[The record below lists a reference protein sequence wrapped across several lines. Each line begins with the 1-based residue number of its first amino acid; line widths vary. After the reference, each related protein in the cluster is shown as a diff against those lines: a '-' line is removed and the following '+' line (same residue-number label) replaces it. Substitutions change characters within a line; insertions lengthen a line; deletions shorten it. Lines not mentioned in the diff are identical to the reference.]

1 VQPEQSRDLKVLF
14 RQAAVYLA
22 IIVATVVG
30 AESLARIFDWQ
41 PRAWD
46 GSAGDGMGALRYYH
60 SPSGLGDLVPN
71 QNGLWVIMFHRPYN
85 VQTNS
90 VGFRNTEEPSAS
102 AFQILAVGD
111 SQTFGPY
118 LANEDTWPAWS
129 EAYLAE
135 HYHNAASVRVFNA
148 GIAGYTI
155 LDELAYLRE
164 KGIHLKPN
172 LVILGVV
179 ENDIND
185 LRKEKNGVVQRPH
198 DDVQSQAII
207 WLKALVRDSA
217 LFSVAERIKSRM
229 QLAAAGVD
237 IRRGEPNATRPAL
250 GLPDDHDK
258 LARRYGELFHETVGL
273 LKSQGIPLAVIFLP
287 TADNVARAAPSETEP
302 TIRALT
308 AETATPYLDLTPV
321 IRAQTD
327 APERLYL
334 LQQKNGA
341 LTGNSHMSREGHAVV
356 GRALVEWLIANKLVP
371 P

>member
-1 VQPEQSRDLKVLF
+1 MLKVLL
-14 RQAAVYLA
+14 RRTAVYLA
-22 IIVATVVG
+22 IIVATLVA
-30 AESLARIFDWQ
+30 AESLARIFDWE

-46 GSAGDGMGALRYYH
+46 GSAGDGMGPLRYYH

-71 QNGLWVIMFHRPYN
+71 QNGLWVIWFHRPYN

-90 VGFRNTEEPSAS
+90 VGFRNIEEPSAN

-129 EAYLAE
+129 EAYLAR
-135 HYHNAASVRVFNA
+135 HYNNGAPVRVFNA

-155 LDELAYLRE
+155 VDELAYLRE

-172 LVILGVV
+172 LVVLGVF

-198 DDVQSQAII
+198 DDVQSHAII
-207 WLKALVRDSA
+207 WLKALVRGSA
-217 LFSVAERIKSRM
+217 LFSIAERIKARM
-229 QLAAAGVD
+229 QLTAAGVD
-237 IRRGEPNATRPAL
+237 IRRGEPNATKPAQ
-250 GLPDDHDK
+250 GPQDDHDT
-258 LARRYGELFHETVGL
+258 LAKRYGELFRETVTL
-273 LKSQGIPLAVIFLP
+273 LKSHSVPLAVIFIP
-287 TADNVARAAPSETEP
+287 AADNIARAAPSEMERA
-302 TIRALT
+302 IRALT
-308 AETATPYLDLTPV
+308 VETGTPYLDLTP
-321 IRAQTD
+321 IMRAQTD

-334 LQQKNGA
+334 LQQKNGVLA
-341 LTGNSHMSREGHAVV
+341 GNGHMSREGHALV
-356 GRALVEWLIANKLVP
+356 GRALVDWLIEKKLVP

>member
-1 VQPEQSRDLKVLF
+1 MVWGRCVTIIPLPDLETSFRTKTACGLF
-14 RQAAVYLA
+14 CFIAP
-22 IIVATVVG
+22 ITC
-30 AESLARIFDWQ
+30 
-41 PRAWD
+41 
-46 GSAGDGMGALRYYH
+46 
-60 SPSGLGDLVPN
+60 
-71 QNGLWVIMFHRPYN
+71 RP
-85 VQTNS
+85 T
-90 VGFRNTEEPSAS
+90 AS
-102 AFQILAVGD
+102 AFAAPRSRQPAPSRYSRLGIFN
-111 SQTFGPY
+111 FGPY

-135 HYHNAASVRVFNA
+135 HYHNDASIRVFNA

-198 DDVQSQAII
+198 DDVQSRAII

-237 IRRGEPNATRPAL
+237 IRRGEPNATRPAQ
-250 GLPDDHDK
+250 GLPDDHDT

-273 LKSQGIPLAVIFLP
+273 LKSQGIPLAVIFIP
-287 TADNVARAAPSETEP
+287 AADEGARAAPSEMEP

-308 AETATPYLDLTPV
+308 AETGTPYLDLTPV
-321 IRAQTD
+321 MRAQTD

-341 LTGNSHMSREGHAVV
+341 LTGNGHMSREGHAVV
-356 GRALVEWLIANKLVP
+356 GRALADWLIANKFVP

>member
-1 VQPEQSRDLKVLF
+1 MLKVLL

-22 IIVATVVG
+22 IIVATLVA
-30 AESLARIFDWQ
+30 AESLARIFDWE

-46 GSAGDGMGALRYYH
+46 GSVGDGMGPLRYYH

-71 QNGLWVIMFHRPYN
+71 QNGLWVIWFHRPYN
-85 VQTNS
+85 VQTDS
-90 VGFRNTEEPSAS
+90 VGFRNTEEPSAN

-129 EAYLAE
+129 EAYLAR
-135 HYHNAASVRVFNA
+135 HYHNGAPVRVFNS

-172 LVILGVV
+172 LVVLGVF

-185 LRKEKNGVVQRPH
+185 LLKEKNGVVQRPH
-198 DDVQSQAII
+198 DDVQSLATI
-207 WLKALVRDSA
+207 WLKVLARGSA
-217 LFSVAERIKSRM
+217 LFGVAERIKARM

-237 IRRGEPNATRPAL
+237 IRRGEPNATKPPQ
-250 GLPDDHDK
+250 GPSDDHDM
-258 LARRYGELFHETVGL
+258 LARRYGELFRETVAL
-273 LKSQGIPLAVIFLP
+273 LKSQGIPLAVIFIP
-287 TADNVARAAPSETEP
+287 AADDVARAASSEMEP

-308 AETATPYLDLTPV
+308 AETGTPYLDLTPFM
-321 IRAQTD
+321 RAQTD

-334 LQQKNGA
+334 LQQKNGV
-341 LTGNSHMSREGHAVV
+341 LTGNGHMSREGHAVV
-356 GRALVEWLIANKLVP
+356 GRALVDWLIAKKLVP

>member
-1 VQPEQSRDLKVLF
+1 MLL
-14 RQAAVYLA
+14 RQATIYLA
-22 IIVATVVG
+22 IIIATLVA

-71 QNGLWVIMFHRPYN
+71 QNGLWVILFHRPYN
-85 VQTNS
+85 VRTNS
-90 VGFRNTEEPSAS
+90 VGFRNTEELSAS

-129 EAYLAE
+129 ETYLAE
-135 HYHNAASVRVFNA
+135 HYHNDASVRVFNA

-172 LVILGVV
+172 LVILSVV

-198 DDVQSQAII
+198 DDVQSRAII
-207 WLKALVRDSA
+207 WLKALVRGSA

-229 QLAAAGVD
+229 QLAAAGID
-237 IRRGEPNATRPAL
+237 IRQGEPNATRPAQSS
-250 GLPDDHDK
+250 PDDRAA
-258 LARRYGELFHETVGL
+258 LAKRYGELFRETVAL
-273 LKSQGIPLAVIFLP
+273 LKSQEVPLAVVFMP
-287 TADNVARAAPSETEP
+287 TADNVAEAAPSEMES
-302 TIRALT
+302 TIQALT
-308 AETATPYLDLTPV
+308 AETGTPYLDLTPV
-321 IRAQTD
+321 MRAQTD

-334 LQQKNGA
+334 LQRKNGA
-341 LTGNSHMSREGHAVV
+341 LTGNGHMSREGHAVV

>member
-1 VQPEQSRDLKVLF
+1 MLKVLL
-14 RQAAVYLA
+14 RQTAVYLA
-22 IIVATVVG
+22 IIVATLVA
-30 AESLARIFDWQ
+30 AESLARIFDWE

-60 SPSGLGDLVPN
+60 SSSGLGDLVPN
-71 QNGLWVIMFHRPYN
+71 QNGLWVIWFHRPYN
-85 VQTNS
+85 VQTDS
-90 VGFRNTEEPSAS
+90 VGFRNIEEPSAN

-129 EAYLAE
+129 EAYLAR
-135 HYHNAASVRVFNA
+135 HYHNGAPVRVFNA

-155 LDELAYLRE
+155 VDELAYLRE

-172 LVILGVV
+172 LVVLGVF

-198 DDVQSQAII
+198 DDVQSRAII
-207 WLKALVRDSA
+207 WLKALARGSA
-217 LFSVAERIKSRM
+217 LFSVTERIKTRM

-237 IRRGEPNATRPAL
+237 IRRGEPNPVRPAQ
-250 GLPDDHDK
+250 GPPDDHDA
-258 LARRYGELFHETVGL
+258 LARRYGELFHETVAL
-273 LKSQGIPLAVIFLP
+273 LKSQNIPLVAIFIP
-287 TADNVARAAPSETEP
+287 AADDVARIATSEMEP

-308 AETATPYLDLTPV
+308 AETGTPYLNLTPV
-321 IRAQTD
+321 MRAQTD

-334 LQQKNGA
+334 LQQKNGT
-341 LTGNSHMSREGHAVV
+341 LTGNGHMSREGHAVV
-356 GRALVEWLIANKLVP
+356 GRALVDWLITSKLVP